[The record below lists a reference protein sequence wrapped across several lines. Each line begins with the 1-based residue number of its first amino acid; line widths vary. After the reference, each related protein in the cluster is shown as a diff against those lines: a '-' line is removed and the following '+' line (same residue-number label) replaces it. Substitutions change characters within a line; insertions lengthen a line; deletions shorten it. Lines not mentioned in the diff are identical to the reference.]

1 MTTLLRQAS
10 LLLLLGLGASGFRGA
25 PSQLLKQQLAT
36 AHMTLTLP
44 ADWTETPVIANEQM
58 SYDYALRYPGR
69 RLEVRYAV
77 RPLAAQLAEYARSKK
92 SKNVSMLNPNGVYK
106 QVFHT
111 IVLNVGV
118 GGQTNPNMAQALQAE
133 FARPLKEFP
142 SQAIKAEFGADW
154 GATDVIQP
162 GPEFGQDYKHCLL
175 VALHKNGAAD
185 AYCFHL
191 FDDQK
196 DLAEVVFGDPAKT
209 VFHSLRFD

>member
-1 MTTLLRQAS
+1 MAILLRQAS
-10 LLLLLGLGASGFRGA
+10 LLLLLGLGAASFRSA
-25 PSQLLKQQLAT
+25 PSQPFKQQLAA
-36 AHMTLTLP
+36 AHMTLAP
-44 ADWTETPVIANEQM
+44 PVGWMETPVIDNEQM

-77 RPLAAQLAEYARSKK
+77 RPLATQLIEYARSKK

-106 QVFHT
+106 QVYHT

-142 SQAIKAEFGADW
+142 SQAIKTEFGADW

-162 GPEFGQDYKHCLL
+162 GSEFGQAYKHCLL
-175 VALHKNGAAD
+175 VALHKDGAAD
-185 AYCFHL
+185 AYCFYL

-196 DLAEVVFGDPAKT
+196 DLAEVVFGDPAQS
-209 VFHSLRFD
+209 VFHSLRFQ